1 MQENYKILVVDDDMR
16 LRALLERYLA
26 EQGFRVRS
34 VANAEQMDR
43 LLTRESFHLMV
54 LDLMLPGE
62 DGLSICRRLRSQS
75 NPMPIIMVTAKG
87 EEVDRI
93 VGTEIGA
100 DDYIP
105 KPFNPR
111 ELLARIRAV
120 LRRQANELPGAP
132 SQEEA
137 VIAFGK
143 FKLNLGTREMFRE
156 DEPMPLTS
164 GEFAVLKALVSHPR
178 EPLSRDKLMN
188 LARGREYSA
197 MERSIDVQISRLRR
211 MVEEDPAHPRYIQT
225 VWGWAT
231 SLYRTALKHEAIALL
246 ATKFICPY
254 VIAHRHLAVRQPGD
268 DLSGGAELRDFAEPP
283 AV

>member
-16 LRALLERYLA
+16 LRALLERYLT
-26 EQGFRVRS
+26 EQGFQVRS

-93 VGTEIGA
+93 VGLEIGA

-188 LARGREYSA
+188 LAVVASIPRWNAPSTS
-197 MERSIDVQISRLRR
+197 RSPACAVWWKKIRR
-211 MVEEDPAHPRYIQT
+211 IRVIFRPSGA
-225 VWGWAT
+225 WAT
-231 SLYRTALKHEAIALL
+231 SLYRTVLKHEANALL
-246 ATKFICPY
+246 AAKFICPHA
-254 VIAHRHLAVRQPGD
+254 VAHRHLAVRQPGD
-268 DLSGGAELRDFAEPP
+268 DLPGGAELRDFAEPP

>member
-16 LRALLERYLA
+16 LRALLERYLT
-26 EQGFRVRS
+26 EQGFQVRS

-93 VGTEIGA
+93 VGLEIGA

-137 VIAFGK
+137 GEGLSPLA
-143 FKLNLGTREMFRE
+143 NSN
-156 DEPMPLTS
+156 LTS
-164 GEFAVLKALVSHPR
+164 APVKC
-178 EPLSRDKLMN
+178 
-188 LARGREYSA
+188 SA
-197 MERSIDVQISRLRR
+197 KTNPCRL
-211 MVEEDPAHPRYIQT
+211 
-225 VWGWAT
+225 
-231 SLYRTALKHEAIALL
+231 
-246 ATKFICPY
+246 
-254 VIAHRHLAVRQPGD
+254 
-268 DLSGGAELRDFAEPP
+268 P
-283 AV
+283 AVNSRCLKRWSATRVNRCPAIN

>member
-1 MQENYKILVVDDDMR
+1 
-16 LRALLERYLA
+16 
-26 EQGFRVRS
+26 
-34 VANAEQMDR
+34 MDR

-93 VGTEIGA
+93 VGLEIGA

-120 LRRQANELPGAP
+120 LRRRANELPGAP

-188 LARGREYSA
+188 WRVAANTAPWSA
-197 MERSIDVQISRLRR
+197 PSTCRSRACAAWWKKIRRIRVISRPFG
-211 MVEEDPAHPRYIQT
+211 VS
-225 VWGWAT
+225 AT
-231 SLYRTALKHEAIALL
+231 CSSRTAARHEAIALFT
-246 ATKFICPY
+246 A
-254 VIAHRHLAVRQPGD
+254 
-268 DLSGGAELRDFAEPP
+268 
-283 AV
+283 

>member
-1 MQENYKILVVDDDMR
+1 MQ
-16 LRALLERYLA
+16 
-26 EQGFRVRS
+26 Q
-34 VANAEQMDR
+34 QMDR

-93 VGTEIGA
+93 VGLEIGA
-100 DDYIP
+100 DDDIP

-143 FKLNLGTREMFRE
+143 L
-156 DEPMPLTS
+156 
-164 GEFAVLKALVSHPR
+164 
-178 EPLSRDKLMN
+178 
-188 LARGREYSA
+188 
-197 MERSIDVQISRLRR
+197 
-211 MVEEDPAHPRYIQT
+211 QT
-225 VWGWAT
+225 
-231 SLYRTALKHEAIALL
+231 
-246 ATKFICPY
+246 
-254 VIAHRHLAVRQPGD
+254 
-268 DLSGGAELRDFAEPP
+268 
-283 AV
+283 

>member
-1 MQENYKILVVDDDMR
+1 
-16 LRALLERYLA
+16 
-26 EQGFRVRS
+26 
-34 VANAEQMDR
+34 MDR

-93 VGTEIGA
+93 VGLEIGA
-100 DDYIP
+100 DDDIP

-143 FKLNLGTREMFRE
+143 L
-156 DEPMPLTS
+156 
-164 GEFAVLKALVSHPR
+164 
-178 EPLSRDKLMN
+178 
-188 LARGREYSA
+188 
-197 MERSIDVQISRLRR
+197 
-211 MVEEDPAHPRYIQT
+211 QT
-225 VWGWAT
+225 
-231 SLYRTALKHEAIALL
+231 
-246 ATKFICPY
+246 
-254 VIAHRHLAVRQPGD
+254 
-268 DLSGGAELRDFAEPP
+268 
-283 AV
+283 